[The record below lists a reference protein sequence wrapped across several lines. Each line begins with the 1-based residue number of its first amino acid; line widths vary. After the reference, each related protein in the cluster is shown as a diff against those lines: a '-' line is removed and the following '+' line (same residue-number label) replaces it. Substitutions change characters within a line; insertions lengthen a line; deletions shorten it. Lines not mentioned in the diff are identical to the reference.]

1 MVIPGL
7 CAGDPTWTWADRSL
21 VLRELVVTMERV
33 GRVER
38 CK

>member
-7 CAGDPTWTWADRSL
+7 CAGDPAWTWADRSL